1 MKLLREYTH
10 THTGSL
16 NNSEEKGT
24 SLKNEIGITLVA
36 LIVTIIVLLILAG
49 ISIASLTGNGLF
61 NKTKQAK
68 EKYSLAEVE
77 EHIKTIIYEKSVEK
91 EGKATL
97 QDVVDGLDE
106 DEKYE
111 YEIILGEEAK
121 IKGKK
126 PTIEN
131 VNSITIV
138 YRNFKFIL
146 TSDLKLA
153 VKSKEKT
160 IDTGDREISFTLDN
174 DLITWLNKVENKIV
188 MEDFFDNQ
196 IINKLMQSENAVN
209 YMLSNEN
216 IKNKILQNKNGVEYI
231 FNNELSKNKV
241 ILDSNW
247 TNTILNNANII
258 DSMKNNKNVVMVP
271 KLSSNTSNVLVSS
284 QYNNSDYWG
293 GYKAFDG
300 VVSSGVSAY
309 HWTSSSPTNQY
320 IGYKFDSPVW
330 MFLVEIYDW
339 TAKEVATNPKDV
351 MVQASQDGENW
362 NEMSDIVTLEET
374 KAVQSI
380 PLKNYN
386 QKYQYWRLYIYNGY
400 YSSYVGIPELKFYGF

>member
-1 MKLLREYTH
+1 MIKKD
-10 THTGSL
+10 
-16 NNSEEKGT
+16 NK
-24 SLKNEIGITLVA
+24 GITLVV
-36 LIVTIIVLLILAG
+36 LVVTIIILLILAG
-49 ISIASLTGNGLF
+49 ITIASLTKNGLF
-61 NKTKQAK
+61 NKTKQA
-68 EKYSLAEVE
+68 EENYFLAEVE
-77 EHIKTIIYEKSVEK
+77 EHIKTIIYEKNVEK
-91 EGKATL
+91 QGNATL
-97 QDVVDGLDE
+97 QDIVDGLDE

-111 YEIILGEEAK
+111 YEIILKEEAK
-121 IKGKK
+121 IKGEK
-126 PTIEN
+126 PIIGDTK
-131 VNSITIV
+131 SIIIV
-138 YRNFKFIL
+138 YKNLRFIL
-146 TSDLKLA
+146 TSDLKLSA
-153 VKSKEKT
+153 MSRNQTTDVS
-160 IDTGDREISFTLDN
+160 DSEISFILDN
-174 DLITWLNKVENKIV
+174 DLINWLNKLENKIV

-196 IINKLMQSENAVN
+196 IVNKLMQSENAVN

-216 IKNKILQNKNGVEYI
+216 IKNKILQNKNGVECI

-241 ILDSNW
+241 INDSNW

-258 DSMKNNKNVVMVP
+258 DWIKNNKNVIMVP

-300 VVSSGVSAY
+300 VVSLGTSPY
-309 HWTSSSPTNQY
+309 HWTSAYPTNQY
-320 IGYKFDSPVW
+320 IGYKFDVPVW

-339 TAKEVATNPKDV
+339 TSKEFATGPKDV

-400 YSSYVGIPELKFYGF
+400 YSGYVGISELKFYGF